1 MPPLI
6 LPPVSRDLRL
16 EDYFMQQALKV
27 ARDALE
33 VGEVP
38 VGCVIVLRDAPEAD
52 ATKEKYE
59 QVESSEICNDNFSN
73 EAYYLVSPSVI
84 VSHGANQVN
93 ATRDATRHA
102 EIVAIDRMLTA
113 GVASDS
119 ASLPQST
126 IIKAEVLYD
135 QESLKVNHIDKV
147 ENSGASGDEQNVSC
161 EIKPTLK
168 WNYGWGS
175 GRIFNSNF
183 FQECDLYVTCEP
195 CIMVG
200 TQNKSIDDFTRYW
213 VSYLYLIMFLN
224 FFMTYQ
230 NELNSYTFYQPF
242 LFILLYSVR
251 QR

>member
-147 ENSGASGDEQNVSC
+147 ENSGASGDEQNVRC
-161 EIKPTLK
+161 EIKPILK

-183 FQECDLYVTCEP
+183 PQECDLYVTCEP

-242 LFILLYSVR
+242 LFI
-251 QR
+251 